1 MLSLFVRHV
10 RSEKMRDIENYL
22 QKTPAIKKIVEQVE
36 NEGNQLVTGI
46 SSSSRNL
53 LTSIIYR
60 NTEHP
65 IVVWAPNLLIAS
77 QIYDDLTQISE
88 DIPVFLFPVEES
100 LAVELAF
107 SSPEFRSQ
115 RVEAMH
121 FLATGQKGIV
131 IVPSAGFKKLLSP
144 VSIWKDHN
152 LTFKEGETVTFETL
166 PDKLVAMGYNR
177 ESMVAAPGE
186 FSIRGDIVDIYAL
199 NEEEPVRIEFFD
211 NEIDRMRFF
220 EPSTQ
225 RSFDEVVTEVLV
237 LPAQDSV
244 YPADLLSKRSDAI
257 SKMVKKASQSI
268 KDEEVKER
276 MQVHFNDLIE
286 KLEVGEMPANPK
298 MYTSLFYPE
307 ETTLLDYIPKDA
319 LIIVDE
325 YGRTLESDR
334 NQEVEAADWQA
345 SKQYDGLLLPKQKMM
360 ADVRQIMKKSHHP
373 KVFYSLFQKGLG
385 NIRFTDIH
393 ALQYRGIVQF
403 FSQMDMVKIE
413 MERWLRQG
421 MTIFTIVADHERAE
435 KVHQTFTD
443 FHIESVIKGQDSV
456 TPGHVNI
463 VVGAMANGFEMP
475 MEKVVFVTEKELFN
489 KAQKRQVRRQ
499 KMSNAERIKS
509 YSELSPGDYVVHVNH
524 GIGKYTG
531 METIVVDGSH
541 QDYISIL
548 YKDSAK
554 LFIPVTQ
561 LHLVQKY
568 VSSESKTPKVNKLGG
583 TEWTKTK
590 NKVASRVEDIADDL
604 IALYAQ
610 REAEEGYAFP
620 LDTKEQIEFENQFPF
635 TETEDQLRSAQE
647 IKKDMEKSR
656 PMDRLLVGD
665 VGYGKTEVAMR
676 AIFKA
681 VSEGKQAAFL
691 VPTTILAQQHYETL
705 IQRFEEWPFEIG
717 LMSRFRTKKQ
727 QEKTIEGLRKGSV
740 DIVVGTHRILSK
752 DVKFF
757 DVGLLVVDE
766 EQRFGVK
773 HKEVLKQLKAS
784 VDVLTLTATPIPRT
798 LHMSMLGVRDLSVIE
813 TPPANRYPVQTYVME
828 QNMGAVVDGIER
840 EMARGGQT
848 FYVYN
853 RVETIERKADEIRIL
868 VPGARVGVAHGQMTE
883 VQLENIMMD
892 FVEGNFDVLVTTTI
906 IETGVDIPNANTLFI
921 ENADF
926 MGLSQLYQLRGR
938 VGRTN
943 RIAYAYMMYQPNKI
957 LSEVSEKR
965 LKAVKDFTELGS
977 GFKIAMRDLA
987 IRGAGNLLGAQ
998 QHGFIDSVG
1007 FDLYSEM
1014 LREAVERKQGK
1025 GASRKLANVEID
1037 LNIDAYIPA
1046 TYISDER
1053 QKIDMYKR
1061 IQQTASEN
1069 DYYEI
1074 MDDFVDRFG
1083 ETPVEVN
1090 QLAQIGLLRHVA
1102 QEAEVEAIKRQ
1113 GEDVLVTLNES
1124 GSTRL
1129 QGAAIFE
1136 ALSSIPL
1143 RAKVIT
1149 HKEKLLVTLE
1159 IKKLATESW
1168 MDYLKVFL
1176 EACAIVEEKEDEK

>member
-1 MLSLFVRHV
+1 
-10 RSEKMRDIENYL
+10 MRDIENYL
-22 QKTPAIKKIVEQVE
+22 QQSPAIKKIIDQIQY
-36 NEGNQLVTGI
+36 EGNQLVTGI

-60 NTEHP
+60 NSKSP
-65 IVVWAPNLLIAS
+65 LVIWAPNLLQAT
-77 QIYDDLTQISE
+77 QIYEDLVQIAE

-115 RVEAMH
+115 RVEALH
-121 FLATGQKGIV
+121 FLTTGQKGIV
-131 IVPSAGFKKLLSP
+131 IIPTAGFKKLLSP
-144 VSIWKDHN
+144 VSIWKNHN
-152 LTFKEGETVTFETL
+152 LVFKLGEEIQYDRL
-166 PDKLVAMGYNR
+166 AEKLVAMGYER
-177 ESMVAAPGE
+177 ESMVASPGE

-199 NEEEPVRIEFFD
+199 NEEHPVRISLFD
-211 NEIDRMRFF
+211 AEVDRMTFF

-225 RSFDEVVTEVLV
+225 KSFDNPVEEVLI

-244 YPADLLSKRSDAI
+244 FPAKTLMDRSNEI
-257 SKMVKKASQSI
+257 EKMVKRAVKAV
-268 KDEEVKER
+268 KDETVKNR
-276 MQVHFNDLIE
+276 LQTHFSDFVE
-286 KLEVGEMPANPK
+286 KLELGDLPENPR

-307 ETTLLDYIPKDA
+307 LTTVMDYIPENA
-319 LIIVDE
+319 LIIMDE
-325 YGRTLESDR
+325 YGRTLESDK
-334 NQEVEAADWQA
+334 NQDMEAADWQA
-345 SKQYDGLLLPKQKMM
+345 SKQYEGIVLPKQKMTV
-360 ADVRQIMKKSHHP
+360 DVRTVVKESNHNKI
-373 KVFYSLFQKGLG
+373 FYSLFQKGLG
-385 NIRFTDIH
+385 NVRFTAIH
-393 ALQYRGIVQF
+393 NLQYRGIVQF
-403 FSQMDMVKIE
+403 FSQMNMVKIE
-413 MERWLRQG
+413 MERWLRQD
-421 MTIFTIVADHERAE
+421 MTIFMLVSDQERAE
-435 KVHQTFTD
+435 KVHQTFAD
-443 FHIESVIKGQDSV
+443 FQIDSIIKGHDAV

-475 MEKVVFVTEKELFN
+475 LEKVVFVTEKELFN
-489 KAQKRQVRRQ
+489 KTKKKQPRRQ
-499 KMSNAERIKS
+499 KISNAERLKS
-509 YSELSPGDYVVHVNH
+509 YTELSPGDYVVHVNH

-531 METIVVDGSH
+531 METIVVDDAH
-541 QDYISIL
+541 QDYISIV
-548 YKDSAK
+548 YQDGAK

-568 VSSESKTPKVNKLGG
+568 VSSESKTPKINKLGG
-583 TEWTKTK
+583 TEWAKTK
-590 NKVASRVEDIADDL
+590 KKVASKVEDIADEL
-604 IALYAQ
+604 IELYAK
-610 REAEEGYAFP
+610 RESEKGYAYP
-620 LDTKEQIEFENQFPF
+620 PDTQDQIDFENRFPY

-647 IKKDMEKSR
+647 IKADMEKEK

-681 VSEGKQAAFL
+681 VIEGKQAAFL
-691 VPTTILAQQHYETL
+691 VPTTILAQQHYESL
-705 IQRFEEWPFEIG
+705 MQRFDELPFEIG
-717 LMSRFRTKKQ
+717 LLSRFRTKKQ
-727 QEKTIEGLRKGSV
+727 QEETIDGLRKGTV
-740 DIVVGTHRILSK
+740 DIVVGTHRMLSK
-752 DVKFF
+752 DVKFS
-757 DVGLLVVDE
+757 DIGLLVVDE

-773 HKEVLKQLKAS
+773 HKESLKKLKAS

-828 QNMGAVVDGIER
+828 QNIGAIKDGIER

-853 RVETIERKADEIRIL
+853 RVETIERKADEIRML
-868 VPGARVGVAHGQMTE
+868 VPDARVGIAHGQMTE

-892 FVEGNFDVLVTTTI
+892 FVEGNYDVLVTTTI

-921 ENADF
+921 ENSDY

-943 RIAYAYMMYQPNKI
+943 RIAYAYFMYQPNKT

-1014 LREAVERKQGK
+1014 LSEAVERKRGIGTQ
-1025 GASRKLANVEID
+1025 RKRMNVEID
-1037 LNIDAYIPA
+1037 LGVDAYIPA
-1046 TYISDER
+1046 AYVSDEK
-1053 QKIDMYKR
+1053 QKIDFYKR
-1061 IQQTASEN
+1061 IQQISSEEN
-1069 DYYEI
+1069 YFDI
-1074 MDDFVDRFG
+1074 LDDFQDRFG
-1083 ETPVEVN
+1083 EEPVEVL
-1090 QLAQIGLLRHVA
+1090 QLAQVGLIKHFAENA
-1102 QEAEVEAIKRQ
+1102 QAETLKRQ
-1113 GEDVLVTLNES
+1113 GDTVTITFNAE
-1124 GSTRL
+1124 GTRRL

-1143 RAKVIT
+1143 RAQVNIK
-1149 HKEKLLVTLE
+1149 KEKLAVSLQIRTLDTQ
-1159 IKKLATESW
+1159 AW
-1168 MDYLKVFL
+1168 MDHVKIFL
-1176 EACAIVEEKEDEK
+1176 EACEEEKVVADEK